1 MNIIDSHAQ
10 FLSPSDLVYTWLD
23 DDDTMNQQYT
33 PDGIPVAGAG
43 WEVEKIVAVEA
54 RRLPEQWNDEVNWLL
69 KLAKEA
75 PRIAG
80 IVAYTPLANHNF
92 HAVLEILADLPQICG
107 VRRAIFAERLG
118 FAAQEHFVDA
128 VRNLPDYG
136 LTFDLAM
143 TAAQIDDV
151 VELVGNAPDTQFV
164 LDELGRPRF
173 ESVEFGIWEKQMQR
187 LAEFDNVHCKV
198 ASGLVSSA
206 QGADWS
212 VEQIKPFVERL
223 LLIFGAKRLM
233 FGGDYPVIEAA
244 GVGYAA
250 WTDAVMGMVSE
261 SERQQIFY
269 DNANTF
275 YGLD

>member
-1 MNIIDSHAQ
+1 LRS
-10 FLSPSDLVYTWLD
+10 
-23 DDDTMNQQYT
+23 
-33 PDGIPVAGAG
+33 
-43 WEVEKIVAVEA
+43 
-54 RRLPEQWNDEVNWLL
+54 RC
-69 KLAKEA
+69 
-75 PRIAG
+75 
-80 IVAYTPLANHNF
+80 
-92 HAVLEILADLPQICG
+92 IC
-107 VRRAIFAERLG
+107 F
-118 FAAQEHFVDA
+118 
-128 VRNLPDYG
+128 
-136 LTFDLAM
+136 
-143 TAAQIDDV
+143 
-151 VELVGNAPDTQFV
+151 
-164 LDELGRPRF
+164 
-173 ESVEFGIWEKQMQR
+173 SQMQR